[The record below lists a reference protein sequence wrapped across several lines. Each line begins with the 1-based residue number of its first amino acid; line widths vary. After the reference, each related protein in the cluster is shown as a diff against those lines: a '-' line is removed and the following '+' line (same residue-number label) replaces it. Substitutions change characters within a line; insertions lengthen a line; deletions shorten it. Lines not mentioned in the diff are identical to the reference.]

1 MVTSQQHHSLIG
13 RTLMIKERY
22 NIPVGWT
29 TDVNAAALGEF
40 TEGAAKGLNSCVY
53 TTVGTGISDGG
64 VINNH
69 L

>member
-1 MVTSQQHHSLIG
+1 
-13 RTLMIKERY
+13 MIEERY

-40 TEGAAKGLNSCVY
+40 TEGAAKGLNSCIY

-64 VINNH
+64 
-69 L
+69 